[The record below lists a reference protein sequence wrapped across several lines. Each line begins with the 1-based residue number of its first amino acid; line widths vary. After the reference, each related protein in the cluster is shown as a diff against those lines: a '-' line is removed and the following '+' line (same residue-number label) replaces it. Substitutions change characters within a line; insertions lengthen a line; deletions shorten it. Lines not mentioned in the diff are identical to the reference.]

1 MLFLLLNNR
10 SSWPGITASQSLE
23 SGLPLRYEEHL
34 KFVHI
39 KIALLRS
46 SAVTEVDQI
55 IAISGVMFFAVTVK
69 ATFGFGEALIAMPL
83 LTWFLPIEQTA
94 PVVAMVSVV
103 TGNTILIREWKHI
116 HFRGALQMI
125 LPAMISIPIG
135 VWLLRTT
142 DDQIVKIF
150 LALLIVGF
158 AIWSLKREHKQVLSN
173 DQWAPLAGFLAGLLG
188 GAYNTA
194 GPPVVIYGAMRHW
207 SPEKFRGQLQ
217 SFFSVC
223 TAWVVTMHYSQ
234 GLINERVLFTFLSA
248 IPGLLAG
255 LFVGHLISQ
264 RIPVQRFREVIYYLL
279 IIIGLMLLANVL
291 RG

>member
-1 MLFLLLNNR
+1 L
-10 SSWPGITASQSLE
+10 IVTTE
-23 SGLPLRYEEHL
+23 S
-34 KFVHI
+34 V
-39 KIALLRS
+39 ALW
-46 SAVTEVDQI
+46 
-55 IAISGVMFFAVTVK
+55 AIVFFAVTVK